1 MTDLT
6 NDGTERGYYA
16 ERAADLV
23 DTVTLRDGTTAWIG
37 PLKPSDRADLAR
49 EYETLSSDSKRLR
62 FLAGVAHLT
71 PSMLDLLV
79 DDVDGVEHV
88 ALVLFVEVDGDPTP
102 VAIGRI
108 VRHRR
113 DPDAADVAITVKDAW
128 QGRGIASALLPQ
140 LIARRP
146 PGVTHLLTEVAADN
160 AASLAMLKRLGP
172 TRVHR
177 VGGALDVEVD
187 LVGAGPHS
195 APAAAGERLHP
206 CLDTPGRERL
216 KVRDRVAGI

>member
-1 MTDLT
+1 MTDLP
-6 NDGTERGYYA
+6 NEGAERGYYA

-23 DTVTLRDGTTAWIG
+23 ETVTLRDGTTAWIG
-37 PLKPSDRADLAR
+37 PLQPSDREDLAR
-49 EYETLSSDSKRLR
+49 EYETLSADSKRLR

-88 ALVLFVEVDGDPTP
+88 ALVLFVEVNDDPTP

-108 VRHRR
+108 VRHRQ
-113 DPDAADVAITVKDAW
+113 DPDAADVAVTVKDEW
-128 QGRGIASALLPQ
+128 QGRGIASALLPI
-140 LIARRP
+140 LIAHRP

-172 TRVHR
+172 ARVHP
-177 VGGALDVEVD
+177 VGGTLDVEVD

-195 APAAAGERLHP
+195 ASPRAGERLHP
-206 CLDTPGRERL
+206 VLDTPGRDRL